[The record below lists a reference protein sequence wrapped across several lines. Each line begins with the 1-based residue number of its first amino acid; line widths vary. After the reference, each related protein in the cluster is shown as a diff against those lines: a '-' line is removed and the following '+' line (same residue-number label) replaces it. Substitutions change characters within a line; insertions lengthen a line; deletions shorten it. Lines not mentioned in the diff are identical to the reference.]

1 VVKKQLPEAA
11 AQNEAAFGVAGIV
24 GPSFGTFLY
33 QTFGRG
39 VPFVADAV
47 SYGLSVASLFLVKTQ
62 FQLERVVVKRNL
74 RAEIAEGLS
83 WLWHQPLIRYIAFLT
98 GGVNLTFS
106 ATTLIIIVLAKKM
119 GAQDAQIGLIFSIGG
134 IGGIVGSLI
143 GGQIQK
149 RFTFGQ
155 VIIGVIWI
163 QALLFP
169 LYVVVPQ
176 FLLLGVISGLIFMMG
191 PIYNVVQFSY
201 RLTLIPDE
209 LQGRV
214 NSTFRLLAFGFNPL
228 GAALSGVL
236 LERIGTV
243 PTVIAFSLWYLT
255 LAFLTTFNTHVRNA
269 RPIEQAQTA

>member
-1 VVKKQLPEAA
+1 MAALPRVVVKKQLPEAA
-11 AQNEAAFGVAGIV
+11 AQNEAAFGVASIV

-47 SYGLSVASLFLVKTQ
+47 SYGISVASLFLIKTQ

-98 GGVNLTFS
+98 GGLNLTFS

-155 VIIGVIWI
+155 VIIGVVWI
-163 QALLFP
+163 QALLYP
-169 LYVVVPQ
+169 LYVVRRSSFYWASFP
-176 FLLLGVISGLIFMMG
+176 GSSI
-191 PIYNVVQFSY
+191 
-201 RLTLIPDE
+201 
-209 LQGRV
+209 
-214 NSTFRLLAFGFNPL
+214 
-228 GAALSGVL
+228 
-236 LERIGTV
+236 
-243 PTVIAFSLWYLT
+243 
-255 LAFLTTFNTHVRNA
+255 
-269 RPIEQAQTA
+269 